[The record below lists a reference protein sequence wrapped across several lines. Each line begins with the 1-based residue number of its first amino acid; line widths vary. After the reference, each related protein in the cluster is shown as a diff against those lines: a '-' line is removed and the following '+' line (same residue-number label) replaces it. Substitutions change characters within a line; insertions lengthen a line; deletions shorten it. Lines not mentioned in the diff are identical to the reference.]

1 MLPNSWR
8 RALCLIRIMLGMSC
22 LTMQLVS
29 SSFAITDSVI
39 LFGGYIIYAC
49 VALFWRSLEDS
60 GYATLALVV
69 DFVFFVLSAT
79 SSAPYGYWIS
89 SVFYAYV
96 LLTAVMLHNWWK
108 ALSITVFA
116 MALLYAVPM
125 LHVAEVLRPALIA
138 AGILGCVLAI
148 QREYLEDRLSN
159 ASRQTVL
166 YRYDAEK
173 AREAERQR
181 IAADFHDGPLQSF
194 ISFQMRLEIIRK
206 LLARNQAAATE
217 ELIQLQEL
225 CKGQVNELRSFV
237 RSMRPVDVEGSLS
250 ATLRRVVEQ
259 FQKDSGIPATFVSAE
274 FLEPSEPEVSLELLQ
289 IVREA
294 LYNVQ
299 KHSAATRVAVSIAKS
314 DSALEISVEDNGAGF
329 PFSGKYTLDELEVL
343 RLGPM
348 SIKRRVRTLGGDLTV
363 DSRPGQGAGLKI
375 RLALAT

>member
-1 MLPNSWR
+1 MLPTSWR
-8 RALCLIRIMLGMSC
+8 RLLSLIRILLGMSC
-22 LTMQLVS
+22 LAIQLVA
-29 SSFAITDSVI
+29 SSFAITDTVI
-39 LFGGYIIYAC
+39 LFAGYTIYAC
-49 VALFWRSLEDS
+49 VTLFWRSLEDS
-60 GYATLALVV
+60 GYPTLALVL
-69 DFVFFVLSAT
+69 DFVFFFLSAT
-79 SSAPYGYWIS
+79 SSAPYSYWVS

-96 LLTAVMLHNWWK
+96 MIVTVMMHNWWK
-108 ALSITVFA
+108 AVGVAIGAVV
-116 MALLYAVPM
+116 LLYLVPT
-125 LHVAEVLRPALIA
+125 LHAEVLRPGLIS

-148 QREYLEDRLSN
+148 QREYLEERLSN

-217 ELIQLQEL
+217 ELVQLQDL
-225 CKGQVNELRSFV
+225 CKSQVNELRSFV

-274 FLEPSEPEVSLELLQ
+274 FLEPSEPEISLELLQ

-299 KHSAATRVAVSIAKS
+299 KHSSASRVAVSIAKS
-314 DSALEISVEDNGAGF
+314 NNALEISVEDNGNGF
-329 PFSGKYTLDELEVL
+329 PFSGKYTLDELELL

-348 SIKRRVRTLGGDLTV
+348 SIKRRVRTLGGELLL
-363 DSRPGQGAGLKI
+363 DSKPGQGSGLKI
-375 RLALAT
+375 RLAS